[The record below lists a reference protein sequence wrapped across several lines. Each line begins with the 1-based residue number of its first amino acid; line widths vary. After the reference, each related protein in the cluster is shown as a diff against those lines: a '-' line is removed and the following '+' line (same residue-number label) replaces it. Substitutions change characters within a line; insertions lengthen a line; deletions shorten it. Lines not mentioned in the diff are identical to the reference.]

1 LFSARI
7 SLHDGRVVFVWESV
21 LPELPPILTA
31 DSITRVGS
39 EAAGAVVVNGSH
51 GGIYAAYLAGKLRVA
66 AAVFNDAGVGRDQAG
81 IAGLD
86 YLEGFDIPA
95 AAIGHDTARIGDGGD
110 MMARGLVTYA
120 NASARALGCRVGMSC
135 RDAGA
140 LLQRA
145 RPSGREPPSEREGA
159 VVLIPVAPAVW
170 ALDSASLVAAEHVG
184 TVVVTGSHGGLLGG
198 KPDTALKYDALA
210 ALFNDA
216 GIGIDEAGVTRLP
229 ALDARGIAGGTV
241 AAASAR
247 IGDARS
253 TYEDGILSRVNRRA
267 AALGIVPGMA
277 AREFVAITRR
287 VAA

>member
-1 LFSARI
+1 
-7 SLHDGRVVFVWESV
+7 

-31 DSITRVGS
+31 DSITRIGA

-51 GGIYAAYLAGKLRVA
+51 GGIYAAFLAARLRVA
-66 AAVFNDAGVGRDQAG
+66 AAIFNNAGVGRDRAG

-86 YLEGFDIPA
+86 YLAELGIPA
-95 AAIGHDTARIGDGGD
+95 AAIGHDSARIGDGAD
-110 MMARGLVTYA
+110 MIARGLLTHS
-120 NASARALGCRVGMSC
+120 NALAQALGCRPGMSC
-135 RDAGA
+135 RDAA
-140 LLQRA
+140 AALQRG
-145 RPSGREPPSEREGA
+145 RPAGREPPPELEGA
-159 VVLIPVAPAVW
+159 FLLDAEPPPVW
-170 ALDSASLVAAEHVG
+170 ALDSASLVGAEHVG

-198 KPDTALKYDALA
+198 RPDTALKYDALA

-229 ALDARGIAGGTV
+229 ALDARGIAAGTV

-253 TYEDGILSRVNRRA
+253 TYEGGILSRVNSRA
-267 AALGIVPGMA
+267 AALGLAPGMT

-287 VAA
+287 AAAKGGRQA